1 MGLLQGIT
9 ILDFS
14 RHLPGPYATLRLA
27 EMGARVLK
35 IEDLTGDPGRFIGPK
50 LNNQE
55 SIIYLAAN
63 TNKESIAIDLKTS
76 KGKELIYALVQQV
89 DIVIESFRPGIME
102 KLGLGYEKLKEYKSD
117 IIYLSLT
124 GYGET
129 GEYKNFGGH
138 DLNYLAI
145 SGVLSL
151 LNGKRKELTI
161 PWLTLADLLGGIAAS
176 EAVLAAL
183 WHREREKVGAKLDIA
198 IVDQLIGLLGLQ
210 AFSKQKRE
218 VINKLN
224 DFVEGHVCY
233 QLYQTKDEE
242 YVAFAPLEKKFW
254 LNFLTAVGHLEWEE
268 DQYALANQS
277 EPIYNELVNLFKS
290 KTLSEWRDF
299 SQKVDCCLTPVNKLE
314 DLFNEPYTIT
324 RNNFYYLNNEEQRII
339 QVFTNAA
346 RTFDNHKMR
355 ENQGYPPRIGEHTTN
370 ILHEFLKLTDREIV
384 TLKEQKVIR

>member
-1 MGLLQGIT
+1 MRLLQGIT

-50 LNNQE
+50 LNNNE

-151 LNGKRKELTI
+151 LNGKRKEPTI

-183 WHREREKVGAKLDIA
+183 WHREREKVGTKLDIA

-210 AFSKQKRE
+210 AFSKQERE

-277 EPIYNELVNLFKS
+277 EPIYNELVKLFKS

-355 ENQGYPPRIGEHTTN
+355 ENQGYPPRIGEHTAN